1 MTVEFGQGFE
11 SGPTASATK
20 CLVGRSVSE
29 AFRFR
34 PCLALKTEF
43 SAGVVDKVEAST
55 TGLICASP
63 VSLLIPLLVQAVS
76 VAIVP
81 RSSSPTRDKCDSGS
95 HSLVVES
102 QHYICPQHVACYP
115 NQLCDACIVVSR
127 PVGSHERREPTRQF
141 T

>member
-76 VAIVP
+76 VAIVDNVP

-95 HSLVVES
+95 H
-102 QHYICPQHVACYP
+102 IA
-115 NQLCDACIVVSR
+115 R
-127 PVGSHERREPTRQF
+127 
-141 T
+141 